1 LSRDRIYARQL
12 AADDPI
18 GLAFQLVEPS
28 DGQCRVHGCAD
39 HAGVSRSQLPARSTV
54 MPRLILDGV
63 LRLEDR
69 SYDELLGMLVR

>member
-1 LSRDRIYARQL
+1 MAV
-12 AADDPI
+12 PI
-18 GLAFQLVEPS
+18 MRG
-28 DGQCRVHGCAD
+28 CHG
-39 HAGVSRSQLPARSTV
+39 SQLPARSTV

>member
-1 LSRDRIYARQL
+1 MPDSLPRMIRSAWRSSSWNRPTGSVGCMAV
-12 AADDPI
+12 PI
-18 GLAFQLVEPS
+18 MRG
-28 DGQCRVHGCAD
+28 CHG
-39 HAGVSRSQLPARSTV
+39 SQLPARSTV